1 VKIQSLFEPWGE
13 IAMDG
18 NRGNGLNQRAAALA
32 FLLLA
37 VTMTPSHAQIAIS
50 GQFNFVDDYGANPIG
65 NGALIGSTGYSSGG
79 IYDSVGADSVTPSAG
94 TSVTASQ
101 GAFTYDLPFVGGP
114 GTALPNQFYRNLP
127 LNTALT
133 GPWTLTAVN
142 PSEPSSG
149 VIQTLPL
156 NYLVAPPPAYG
167 VSLSGSLLAPTI
179 NWSIPT
185 GSPATTESVYVFHVY
200 PGGTPSGA
208 SIFDANDLP
217 PGTTTFTL
225 PAGVLSA
232 GDLYSISVQSDI
244 RTGGVT
250 GTIEART
257 RTFTAA
263 FAATTGTL
271 PTQTFLPTVAP
282 VVSAFGGPTYD
293 FDLSVSAGES
303 VSIDPLA
310 ATGFIY
316 ETGVGNPNF
325 ASVELPNIGN
335 PTPYDLYLWNGSKFV
350 FDTTLAAGVLFDFG
364 DGGVSEFEV
373 LGIASSVGLNP
384 NSATDFAT
392 RLTFESSG
400 MFTGTMTPVIAV
412 PEPSTWALLA
422 LGFAGLG
429 VAGWR
434 RQAVAQLTV

>member
-1 VKIQSLFEPWGE
+1 MGRK
-13 IAMDG
+13 
-18 NRGNGLNQRAAALA
+18 RGNGLNQRNATPLA
-32 FLLLA
+32 LLLVA
-37 VTMTPSHAQIAIS
+37 VTMAPSHAQVAIS

-65 NGALIGSTGYSSGG
+65 NGAPIGSTGYSSGG
-79 IYDSVGADSVTPSAG
+79 IYDSVGADSITPSAG

-101 GAFTYDLPFVGGP
+101 GAFTYNLPFVGGP
-114 GTALPNQFYRNLP
+114 GTALPDQFYRNLP

-142 PSEPSSG
+142 PSEPISG
-149 VIQTLPL
+149 VVQTLPL

-225 PAGVLSA
+225 PTGVLAA

-244 RTGGVT
+244 RTGGTT

-257 RTFTAA
+257 RSFTAA
-263 FAATTGTL
+263 FDATTATL
-271 PTQTFLPTVAP
+271 AARTFLPTVSPA
-282 VVSAFGGPTYD
+282 VSAFGGPIYD
-293 FDLSVSAGES
+293 FDVPVTAGES
-303 VSIDPLA
+303 VTLDPLA

-316 ETGVGNPNF
+316 KTGAGDPDF
-325 ASVELPNIGN
+325 ASVELPDVGN
-335 PTPYDLYLWNGSKFV
+335 PTPYDIYLWNGSKFV
-350 FDTTLAAGVLFDFG
+350 FDSTVAADVLFNFG
-364 DGGVSEFEV
+364 GGGASEFEV

-392 RLTFESSG
+392 KLTFEGSG

-412 PEPSTWALLA
+412 PEPSTWALLT

-429 VAGWR
+429 VAAWR
-434 RQAVAQLTV
+434 RRAVA

>member
-1 VKIQSLFEPWGE
+1 MGRK
-13 IAMDG
+13 
-18 NRGNGLNQRAAALA
+18 RGNGLNQRNATPLA
-32 FLLLA
+32 LLLVA
-37 VTMTPSHAQIAIS
+37 VTMAPSHAQVAIS

-65 NGALIGSTGYSSGG
+65 NGAPIGSTGYSSGG
-79 IYDSVGADSVTPSAG
+79 IYDSVGADSITPSAG

-101 GAFTYDLPFVGGP
+101 GAFTYNLPFVGGP
-114 GTALPNQFYRNLP
+114 GTALPDQFYRNLP

-142 PSEPSSG
+142 PSEPISG
-149 VIQTLPL
+149 VVQTLPL

-167 VSLSGSLLAPTI
+167 VSLSGSMLAPTI

-225 PAGVLSA
+225 PTGVLAA

-244 RTGGVT
+244 RTGGTT

-257 RTFTAA
+257 RSFTAA
-263 FAATTGTL
+263 FDATTATL
-271 PTQTFLPTVAP
+271 AARTFLPTVSPA
-282 VVSAFGGPTYD
+282 VSAFGGPIYD
-293 FDLSVSAGES
+293 FDVPVTAGES
-303 VSIDPLA
+303 VTLDPLA

-316 ETGVGNPNF
+316 KTGAGDPDF
-325 ASVELPNIGN
+325 ASVELPDVGN
-335 PTPYDLYLWNGSKFV
+335 PTPYDIYLWNGSKFV
-350 FDTTLAAGVLFDFG
+350 FDSTVAADVLFNFG
-364 DGGVSEFEV
+364 GGGVSEFEV

-392 RLTFESSG
+392 KLTFEGSG

-412 PEPSTWALLA
+412 PEPSTWALLT

-429 VAGWR
+429 VAAWR
-434 RQAVAQLTV
+434 RRAVA